1 MITEIIISAE
11 IILKEHFIWE
21 RKRRR
26 KILLIYLRFLFCKT
40 DYENKAVAEFK
51 WVLQTGVVKW
61 LIYKCSWQPNW

>member
-51 WVLQTGVVKW
+51 
-61 LIYKCSWQPNW
+61 